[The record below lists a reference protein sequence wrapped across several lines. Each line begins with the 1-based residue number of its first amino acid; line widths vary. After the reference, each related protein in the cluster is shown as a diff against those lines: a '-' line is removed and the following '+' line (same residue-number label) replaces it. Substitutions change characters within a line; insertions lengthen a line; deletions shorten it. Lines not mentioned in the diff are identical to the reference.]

1 MGKDGLFP
9 MRELRL
15 FIVEKIRL
23 REDFISV
30 HKSSD
35 WKVQRGQSGTFHWCP
50 VIESETVGTHWST
63 GGSLWTSGNS
73 SFSLLGWRST
83 GTGCPEWFW
92 FLSLEIFES
101 HMGKQYWV
109 FLLKLE
115 LYQMDAESPS
125 NPHPSVILWKAHN
138 HYCLVLKHF

>member
-35 WKVQRGQSGTFHWCP
+35 WKVQRGQSQVLF
-50 VIESETVGTHWST
+50 T
-63 GGSLWTSGNS
+63 GA
-73 SFSLLGWRST
+73 
-83 GTGCPEWFW
+83 
-92 FLSLEIFES
+92 
-101 HMGKQYWV
+101 Q
-109 FLLKLE
+109 
-115 LYQMDAESPS
+115 
-125 NPHPSVILWKAHN
+125 
-138 HYCLVLKHF
+138 